1 LATPEK
7 AILDTLYYRRV
18 IPAFDELDF
27 DGVDYDALFKMAA
40 KFPLTVSRA
49 VHQFISAQENRNS

>member
-18 IPAFDELDF
+18 IPVFDELDL
-27 DGVDYDALFKMAA
+27 DGVDYDALVKMAE
-40 KFPLTVSRA
+40 KFPTTVSRA
-49 VHQFISAQENRNS
+49 VHEFIGDVNG